1 MARHLFL
8 DNRYIASLE
17 GPAVRAHE
25 GVKHPDNPLLE
36 REYPWEAS
44 RLQIGGQSVI
54 YDPARKMFRMYYMG
68 SAGPR
73 WPWIKLNGR
82 DMPGHSTIHSYAES
96 DDGVHWH
103 RPMISQRSFND
114 IAETNIFDIFRGQS
128 GERCGVLYDAHEPD
142 PNRRYKMLAWDQ
154 KAQPL
159 PDGEMLN
166 MDGKVIVKDK
176 DGRIIAEDT
185 YNTLDNHW
193 GVEYAYSADG
203 THWTRYADGPVI
215 TCYNDTGTSLI
226 YDEHLRRYVAFGRFN
241 GGDTFTATDVTFANR
256 TGTAFNIGRNVARV
270 ESDDCIHWSEP
281 ELVIPAD
288 RDDPQSL
295 QIDAMVTAMYEG
307 MYVGIMECDRRP
319 YPDSH
324 LPIQIAASHDG
335 RQWTRVAD
343 RFAFIRIGEDDA
355 WDCRAVRPGGGPIC
369 FGDKVMA
376 YYSGCGHEGGV
387 RGVGLVTWRRDG
399 FVSIYADA
407 EGGELLTRPF
417 IPAGPEIHLNID
429 ASDGEAIVRVCDS
442 QGEPYEGWSKRY
454 AGLADNTINPQTN
467 VNDRPDDGWN
477 VSRPS
482 QPIRGDHLDTVV
494 QWPDSDMIHRVGKPI
509 SLRVQMR
516 NADLYSFWTE

>member
-1 MARHLFL
+1 
-8 DNRYIASLE
+8 
-17 GPAVRAHE
+17 
-25 GVKHPDNPLLE
+25 
-36 REYPWEAS
+36 
-44 RLQIGGQSVI
+44 
-54 YDPARKMFRMYYMG
+54 
-68 SAGPR
+68 
-73 WPWIKLNGR
+73 
-82 DMPGHSTIHSYAES
+82 
-96 DDGVHWH
+96 
-103 RPMISQRSFND
+103 
-114 IAETNIFDIFRGQS
+114 
-128 GERCGVLYDAHEPD
+128 
-142 PNRRYKMLAWDQ
+142 
-154 KAQPL
+154 
-159 PDGEMLN
+159 
-166 MDGKVIVKDK
+166 
-176 DGRIIAEDT
+176 
-185 YNTLDNHW
+185 
-193 GVEYAYSADG
+193 
-203 THWTRYADGPVI
+203 
-215 TCYNDTGTSLI
+215 
-226 YDEHLRRYVAFGRFN
+226 
-241 GGDTFTATDVTFANR
+241 
-256 TGTAFNIGRNVARV
+256 
-270 ESDDCIHWSEP
+270 
-281 ELVIPAD
+281 
-288 RDDPQSL
+288 
-295 QIDAMVTAMYEG
+295 
-307 MYVGIMECDRRP
+307 MECDRRP

-376 YYSGCGHEGGV
+376 YYSGCGHADNTINPQTNVEGGV